1 MMPPPGPLP
10 SALNR
15 STPVA
20 PSALVGSLLLGCLL
34 LFGSL
39 QLNASQSDASSD
51 GDLPFAETPY
61 VLGDDLAAY
70 VAFLR
75 SGGPPPY
82 GIPSIDDPV
91 FIPASQARLDPDD
104 MIIGFAHGGQARAYP
119 QRILVHHEIVND
131 RVGGLNVAVTYC
143 PLTATAQG
151 FKRGDTTLGVSGQ
164 LLNSNLVLFDRESGS
179 YFSQINATG
188 LTGQHRGQTLDEV
201 NVIWTTWERW
211 LAAHP
216 DTGVLSERTGHLRNY
231 ARDPYG
237 SYNPVRGY
245 YGQDRT
251 LFPVMHRSDRHPAKR
266 MVVGARTA
274 GRSAYFVLAEL
285 AQEGMQ
291 RTAGFLAVYDSALDT
306 AHIFDVSET
315 EVGVTPRGDGMYE
328 FAGAAYSPGDLPL
341 PEVVPVEAF
350 HFAWHAF
357 YPNSETP

>member
-1 MMPPPGPLP
+1 MMCNPDPLS
-10 SALNR
+10 SASNG
-15 STPVA
+15 STPLA
-20 PSALVGSLLLGCLL
+20 FPALAGSLFLGGLL

-39 QLNASQSDASSD
+39 QLNASPSDASSD
-51 GDLPFAETPY
+51 GGLPFAETPY

-70 VAFLR
+70 VAFMR
-75 SGGPPPY
+75 SGGPPPD
-82 GIPSIDDPV
+82 GIPSIDDPD

-104 MIIGFAHGGQARAYP
+104 IVIGFAHGGQARAYP

-164 LLNSNLVLFDRESGS
+164 LLNSNVVVFDRESGS

-201 NVIWTTWERW
+201 NLIWTTWGRW
-211 LAAHP
+211 LAAYP
-216 DTGVLSERTGHLRNY
+216 DTDVLSERTGHLRNY

-237 SYNPVRGY
+237 SYNPIRGY
-245 YGQDRT
+245 YGQEGT
-251 LFPVMHRSDRHPAKR
+251 MFPVMHRSDHHPAKE

-274 GRSAYFVLAEL
+274 ERSAYFLLAEL
-285 AQEGMQ
+285 AREGVQ

-306 AHIFDVSET
+306 AHIFDVSGR
-315 EVGVTPRGDGMYE
+315 EVRVTARGDGVYE
-328 FAGAAYSPGDLPL
+328 FEGATYSAADLPL